1 MCISK
6 CPIAKFKSKS
16 VILLLIF
23 NREVTDYSSKLIEQA
38 VNQLSRLPGIGR
50 KTALRLCLH
59 ILKGENGYARQL
71 GESLMR
77 LRDEVKYC
85 KACHNISDDEICQ
98 ICSNP
103 KRETG
108 LLCVVEDIRDVMAIE
123 NTSQYR
129 GRYHVLGG
137 IISPIE
143 GIGPADLNISTLM
156 ERIRDESIGEVI
168 MALPATIEGD
178 TTNYYI
184 FKKIK
189 DSGVLVTTIAR
200 GVAVGDDL
208 EFTDEVTLG
217 RSILNRVPFEM
228 PTVNNGGFYT

>member
-1 MCISK
+1 MT
-6 CPIAKFKSKS
+6 
-16 VILLLIF
+16 
-23 NREVTDYSSKLIEQA
+23 EYSSKLLEQA
-38 VNQLSRLPGIGR
+38 VNQLSKLPGIGR

-59 ILKGENGYARQL
+59 ILKGDNGNARQL

-77 LRDEVKYC
+77 LRDEVQYC
-85 KACHNISDDEICQ
+85 KVCHNISDDQVCH

-103 KRETG
+103 KRDAG
-108 LLCVVEDIRDVMAIE
+108 LICVVEDIRDVMAIE
-123 NTSQYR
+123 NTSQYK
-129 GRYHVLGG
+129 GLYHVLGG

-143 GIGPADLNISTLM
+143 GVGPSDLNISTLLS
-156 ERIRDESIGEVI
+156 RIQNQGIREVI

-208 EFTDEVTLG
+208 EFADEVTLG
-217 RSILNRVPFEM
+217 RSILNRVPFEGSSG
-228 PTVNNGGFYT
+228 NGSLRQ